1 LYPSTFLE
9 QTVVNSLKH
18 SIFLL
23 LFFGFPLASVGQQ
36 PSTFVYP
43 STPTG
48 KHVEAYVT
56 AYNSGDDE
64 QMKRFFAQHVAHS
77 ALAAVPIDVR
87 MGRYRQMHERT
98 GKLLPRKVLKESP
111 GLVSILVH
119 TAGDEN
125 LQMNFDFEEKEPF
138 GVLRIAVD
146 RVQGEAESADR
157 KPTDGAFIRAA
168 DSLLTLI
175 RAQDKFSGTVLIA
188 RGDSVL
194 FAKPYGLAD
203 RELSVPNSVDTKF
216 NIGSINKS
224 FTRLAILMLADE
236 GKISLDDTIG
246 KLLPE
251 YPNKKAASSVR
262 IRHLLEMSS
271 GIGDFF
277 GERYQ
282 ATPKERLRSIHD
294 YFPLFADKPLE
305 FEPGTQER
313 YSNGGFIVLGAIIE
327 AVTGEDYYTFVR
339 ERIYNV
345 AGMSSTGAYLKDELV
360 PNRAKGYTREGG
372 TLISNYATLPGR
384 GSSAGGGYST
394 VHDLLNYLRAIG
406 TGKLSA
412 KGIEPMRGMGIAGG
426 APGLNAAIEWE
437 GGNGGAIIVLANVD
451 PPVAER
457 VASQLRSWMPR

>member
-1 LYPSTFLE
+1 
-9 QTVVNSLKH
+9 VVNTLKYRV
-18 SIFLL
+18 FLL
-23 LFFGFPLASVGQQ
+23 LFFGSTLASAGEQ
-36 PSTFVYP
+36 PSPFAYP
-43 STPTG
+43 TTPTG
-48 KHVEAYVT
+48 RQVEAYVT

-64 QMKRFFAQHVAHS
+64 LMKRFFAQHVAQS
-77 ALAAVPIDVR
+77 ALAAVPLDVR
-87 MGRYRQMHERT
+87 IERYRQMHERT
-98 GKLLPRKVLKESP
+98 GKLLPRKLLKESP
-111 GLVSILVH
+111 GLVRILVH

-125 LQMNFDFEEKEPF
+125 LQMNFEFEEKEPF
-138 GVLRIAVD
+138 GLLRIAVD

-157 KPTDGAFIRAA
+157 KPTDGVFIRAA
-168 DSLLTLI
+168 DSLLTQMG
-175 RAQDKFSGTVLIA
+175 AQDRFSGTVLIA

-203 RELSVPNSVDTKF
+203 RKLSVPIAVDTKF

-224 FTRLAILMLADE
+224 FTRLAILMLVDQ
-236 GKISLDDTIG
+236 GKLSPDDTIG
-246 KLLPE
+246 KFLPE
-251 YPNKKAASSVR
+251 YPNKKAASSVK

-345 AGMSSTGAYLKDELV
+345 AGMSSTGSYAKDELV
-360 PNRAKGYTREGG
+360 ANRATGYTREGG
-372 TLISNYATLPGR
+372 TLTPNYETLPGR

-394 VHDLLNYLRAIG
+394 VVDLFKYVRAIG

-412 KGIEPMRGMGIAGG
+412 KGIDPMRGMGIAGG

-437 GGNGGAIIVLANVD
+437 GGNGGAIIVLANLD
-451 PPVAER
+451 PPIAER